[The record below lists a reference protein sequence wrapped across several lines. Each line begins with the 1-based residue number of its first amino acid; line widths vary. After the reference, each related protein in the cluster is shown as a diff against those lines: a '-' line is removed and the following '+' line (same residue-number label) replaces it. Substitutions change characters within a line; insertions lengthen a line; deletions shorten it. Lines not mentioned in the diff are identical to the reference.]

1 MDDLVTIAIPT
12 YNRANLYLRDV
23 ISAALDQTWE
33 NIEVL
38 VGDNA
43 STDNTDKVVSEF
55 KDPRLRYIQH
65 KNNIGANGNFNALL
79 NAAKGKW
86 FFLFHD
92 DDMIDGDFIESCM
105 EIAKP
110 DKNFGFIRTGVRAID
125 LNGKGLKER
134 PNKIT
139 GEMREDFYLS
149 WFNSQTGLYLCNTLF
164 NTHHLKEVGGFQ
176 SLHNLLQDN
185 YALVRLLDKW
195 SHGVIEDIKASYR
208 YSYDQQTYKVPV
220 KAWCEDFRGLLD
232 LIVAQCDSNRRN
244 EILNRGQRFFGHLC
258 MRRAHAISS
267 PINRFLAK
275 ILVARYFGPRL
286 LINKNKILR
295 S

>member
-92 DDMIDGDFIESCM
+92 DDMIDGDFIESQAFAYLAIRSYLKLPISFPETTGCNKPCTGG
-105 EIAKP
+105 EI
-110 DKNFGFIRTGVRAID
+110 I
-125 LNGKGLKER
+125 
-134 PNKIT
+134 
-139 GEMREDFYLS
+139 M
-149 WFNSQTGLYLCNTLF
+149 
-164 NTHHLKEVGGFQ
+164 
-176 SLHNLLQDN
+176 
-185 YALVRLLDKW
+185 
-195 SHGVIEDIKASYR
+195 IK
-208 YSYDQQTYKVPV
+208 
-220 KAWCEDFRGLLD
+220 
-232 LIVAQCDSNRRN
+232 
-244 EILNRGQRFFGHLC
+244 
-258 MRRAHAISS
+258 
-267 PINRFLAK
+267 
-275 ILVARYFGPRL
+275 
-286 LINKNKILR
+286 
-295 S
+295 